1 MDVLGRI
8 WTYVCRGFQLTGKR
22 ITVAA
27 IVPLFFIIPGAFAG
41 GYSWETKQIC
51 LLIGITIST
60 VALLRVAWNGALV
73 GVGVGTVIASSRGVT
88 PGRAALGAGLGLYV
102 QFISA
107 ILTSEIAI
115 GLIALVFP
123 AHLSPLLSLFLIPIC
138 IGLFAWSLWQGGA
151 VFWQKTVLRVLSLA
165 AVLIVGWVVAL
176 AIMPNMLKNQFGKTS
191 LAPDVRIV
199 DSSLLHECLR
209 RIHNE
214 VADIHDN
221 ARSSGGYTDSDAT
234 IINALA
240 QKELECTRKY
250 QEPDHAQ
257 RLFAWAKSFKPEP
270 EDELSVAI
278 DRATSPPWT
287 LPQFNLP
294 PAELMKRIAVIGVIL
309 FLLIF
314 LVRKRKSL
322 FSDVGNW
329 MIIILAFFGVGA
341 LVMWAVPSFWASF
354 AASST
359 YTMLFG
365 SYHPWG

>member
-1 MDVLGRI
+1 MGVMNEI
-8 WTYVCRGFQLTGKR
+8 WEFVRGTLRLTSNR
-22 ITVAA
+22 LILAITVP
-27 IVPLFFIIPGAFAG
+27 ILFFIAGIFAG
-41 GYSWETKQIC
+41 GYGWQEKQIC
-51 LLIGITIST
+51 ILAGTSIATILLLWLAWRAAPVGIG
-60 VALLRVAWNGALV
+60 VATLSARAR
-73 GVGVGTVIASSRGVT
+73 GTGSLSG
-88 PGRAALGAGLGLYV
+88 ALGAGVDIYIR
-102 QFISA
+102 FISA
-107 ILTSEIAI
+107 ILTSEIAL
-115 GLIALVFP
+115 GLMLLVIP
-123 AHLSPLLSLFLIPIC
+123 THLSPILSLFLIPIC
-138 IGLFAWSLWQGGA
+138 IGLFTWSLWYGGA
-151 VFWQKTVLRVLSLA
+151 VLWPKMAGKVLSLA
-165 AVLIVGWVVAL
+165 AVLIIGWVVAL

-191 LAPDVRIV
+191 VAPDVRIV

-214 VADIHDN
+214 VTAVHDN

-234 IINALA
+234 ILNALA

-250 QEPDHAQ
+250 QDPDHAQ

-270 EDELSVAI
+270 KDDLTVAI
-278 DRATSPPWT
+278 DRVASPPWT

-329 MIIILAFFGVGA
+329 MIIIFAFVGIGA
-341 LVMWAVPSFWASF
+341 LVVWAVPSVWASF